1 MNQKVL
7 SIEVYSPDGSV
18 LFSKSP
24 ATPQDL
30 IACVGLFDAESTKL
44 VSEVKVIDLSLAV
57 DKK

>member
-7 SIEVYSPDGSV
+7 SIEVLSSEGSV

-24 ATPQDL
+24 AAPQDL
-30 IACVGLFDAESTKL
+30 VACVGLFDTEGIKI
-44 VSEVKVIDLSLAV
+44 VSEVKVIDLSSVV